1 MGEERL
7 QQELAQ
13 TKAELQR
20 LRGWMF
26 RGMSTNKDLSVVS
39 LGPILAGTETIIT
52 LE

>member
-1 MGEERL
+1 L

-13 TKAELQR
+13 TKAELQS

-26 RGMSTNKDLSVVS
+26 RGMSTYEDLSAVS
-39 LGPILAGTETIIT
+39 LGPKLVGTETSFP